1 MGRCGRGAL
10 QIHCSTLSAIDEELE
25 SVSACSLITRL
36 NNSRALARCG
46 LSNPGPVIVSG
57 NDETV
62 RSLSIPNLADQH
74 PEHFLI

>member
-1 MGRCGRGAL
+1 M
-10 QIHCSTLSAIDEELE
+10 
-25 SVSACSLITRL
+25 ITRL